1 MLLTAITQEDI
12 LYFSGDEK
20 ANVIIGEAAMNLFN
34 AGQEVNVELLINEL
48 QVMAESEVNEHRLE
62 QMHHARQWLMG
73 FKTIG
78 SRTTASANW
87 LSSNFGKEPV
97 TPVSADDI
105 FFKP

>member
-12 LYFSGDEK
+12 LYFSSDEK

-48 QVMAESEVNEHRLE
+48 KVMAGSEVNDNRLE
-62 QMHHARQWLMG
+62 QIQHARQWLMG

-78 SRTTASANW
+78 SRSTSPANW
-87 LSSNFGKEPV
+87 LSSTFGKEPAD
-97 TPVSADDI
+97 PLYADDI
-105 FFKP
+105 FLKH